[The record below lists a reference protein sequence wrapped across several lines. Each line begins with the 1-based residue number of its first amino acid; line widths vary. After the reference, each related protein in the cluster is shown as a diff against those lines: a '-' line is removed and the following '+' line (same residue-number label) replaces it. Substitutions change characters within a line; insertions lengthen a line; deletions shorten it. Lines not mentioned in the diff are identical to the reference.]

1 MRHILMLLISFALL
15 YLVACGSEES
25 AVYDGAETAAAPAS
39 DSYNYAD
46 HNEASAA
53 DYETDATRSA
63 ELPAEFTTVA
73 NPISAAQQRKIIFN
87 ARVQLVVDEFEGVP
101 KAVRELTK
109 QHGGFIASSN
119 IQGSE
124 GEPRRGDWT
133 LRIPSQHFDTFLD
146 GSKAL
151 GQVRSLNQDSQ
162 EVTAEFVD
170 LEARA
175 RNLRVEEER
184 LHKHLNESTRSL
196 KDILAIER
204 EIARVR
210 GQVERIDGRLNVLKD
225 LTSLSTVTLSI
236 EEIKDFVPEA
246 TEEPGY
252 TTQVARTWDDST
264 GAVGGFFTNLSL
276 GVVGFVPWLA
286 VVLPVGLIAWLV
298 LRGLRRHHRR
308 PVPAPAKPYEA
319 VRSLKQRSSFT

>member
-1 MRHILMLLISFALL
+1 MRHALMLLISFALL

-25 AVYDGAETAAAPAS
+25 AIYDMAAEESMAPAS
-39 DSYNYAD
+39 QSYDYAA
-46 HNEASAA
+46 HNEAAVA
-53 DYETDATRSA
+53 DYELDTARSTATSVDI
-63 ELPAEFTTVA
+63 TTTA
-73 NPISAAQQRKIIFN
+73 NPISAAEQRKIIFN
-87 ARVQLVVDEFEGVP
+87 ATVQLVVDEFEGVP
-101 KAVRELTK
+101 KSVRNLAN

-119 IQGSE
+119 IHGSE

-133 LRIPSQHFDTFLD
+133 LRIPSQNFDTFLD

-175 RNLRVEEER
+175 RNLRAEEQR
-184 LHKHLNESTRSL
+184 LHKHLDQSTRSL
-196 KDILAIER
+196 KDILEVER

-210 GQVERIDGRLNVLKD
+210 GQIERIEGRLNVLKD
-225 LTSLSTVTLSI
+225 LTALSTVTLSI
-236 EEIKDFVPEA
+236 EEIKDFTPEP

-276 GVVGFVPWLA
+276 GLVGFVPWLA
-286 VVLPVGLIAWLV
+286 VVLPIGLIAWLV
-298 LRGLRRHHRR
+298 MRGLRRHHHRA
-308 PVPAPAKPYEA
+308 APAAAKQYE
-319 VRSLKQRSSFT
+319 T